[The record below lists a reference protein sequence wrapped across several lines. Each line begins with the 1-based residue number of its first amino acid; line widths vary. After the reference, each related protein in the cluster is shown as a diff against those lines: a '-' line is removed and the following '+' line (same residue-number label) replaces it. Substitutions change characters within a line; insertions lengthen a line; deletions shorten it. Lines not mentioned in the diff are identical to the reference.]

1 MTAQDVRFGIDP
13 GHDMPVD
20 EIVAYAR
27 RADAAGFDL
36 FTMSDHLQY
45 AKPTC
50 DPWTALTWVAAQTER
65 IAVGSNALCVPYRE
79 PAVLAKMAAT
89 LDRFSGGRLR
99 LGLCVGKYDTEFESF
114 GLAVRPDPG
123 KMTALEEAVKII
135 QALWSD
141 DTGPV
146 THEGEI
152 FRVKDAFIDP
162 RPERPIP
169 LWIGTYG
176 QRGLALTGNHADG
189 WLASLPVL
197 EFDVAVGMLRRIR
210 DAARLSGRDPAA
222 ITYAC
227 LVVVSFDAGASP
239 TTRLI
244 AGPDEAIAAQL
255 VQIIRAGF
263 TLPIVSLRQPDQCE
277 RFAAEIIPRVRAGLQ

>member
-20 EIVAYAR
+20 EIVAYAQ

-99 LGLCVGKYDTEFESF
+99 LGLCVGKYDAEFESF
-114 GLAVRPDPG
+114 GLAVRPDAA
-123 KMTALEEAVKII
+123 KMTALQEAVEII
-135 QALWSD
+135 QALWSAD
-141 DTGPV
+141 PGPV
-146 THEGEI
+146 TYQGEV
-152 FRVKDAFIDP
+152 FGVKDAFIDP

-176 QRGLALTGNHADG
+176 PRGLALTGRRADG
-189 WLASLPVL
+189 WLGSLPTV
-197 EFDVAVGMLRRIR
+197 EFDAALDKLRLVQ
-210 DAARLSGRDPAA
+210 DAARAAGRDPAEL
-222 ITYAC
+222 TYAC

-239 TTRLI
+239 TTRFI

-255 VQIIRAGF
+255 VQIVRAGF

-277 RFAAEIIPRVRAGLQ
+277 RFASEIIPRVRAALQ

>member
-20 EIVAYAR
+20 EIVAYAQ

-99 LGLCVGKYDTEFESF
+99 LGLCVGKYDAEFESF
-114 GLAVRPDPG
+114 GLAVRPDAA
-123 KMTALEEAVKII
+123 KMTALQEAVEII
-135 QALWSD
+135 QALWSAGP
-141 DTGPV
+141 GPV
-146 THEGEI
+146 TYQGEV
-152 FRVKDAFIDP
+152 FGVKDAFIDP

-176 QRGLALTGNHADG
+176 PRGLALTGRRADG
-189 WLASLPVL
+189 WLGSLPTV
-197 EFDVAVGMLRRIR
+197 EFDAALDKLRLVQ
-210 DAARLSGRDPAA
+210 DAARAAGRDPAEL
-222 ITYAC
+222 TYAC

-239 TTRLI
+239 TTRFI

-255 VQIIRAGF
+255 VQIVRAGF

-277 RFAAEIIPRVRAGLQ
+277 RFASEIIPRVRAALQ